1 MDTATDL
8 LFSLSLWHWLAL
20 ALILF
25 VIEMSLG
32 TFDLLMLAI
41 AAAATAAWAA
51 FGPPGMTGGGAQIIV
66 FFIAAVVLITLG
78 RTVLS
83 GLRTGGPGE
92 PLLNRRMHRLVGAR
106 GQVVGDF
113 VAGSGRV
120 KIGDTE
126 WLAEAAGPF
135 ELKAGMPVVVDG
147 ARSTIVL
154 VKPLG

>member
-1 MDTATDL
+1 MDTLADQ
-8 LFSLSLWHWLAL
+8 LFPLTLWHWLAL
-20 ALILF
+20 ALVLF
-25 VIEMSLG
+25 VIEMMLG

-41 AAAATAAWAA
+41 ASAATAAWAA
-51 FGPPGMTGGGAQIIV
+51 FGPPGMTGWGAQIIV
-66 FFIAAVVLITLG
+66 FFIAAIVLITLG
-78 RTVLS
+78 RTVMS

-113 VAGSGRV
+113 IAGAGRV
-120 KIGDTE
+120 RIGDTE

-135 ELKAGMPVVVDG
+135 DLKAGMSVVVEG

-154 VKPLG
+154 VRPLG